1 MLMRAF
7 VCAGACVLLTSP
19 LRAQI
24 ATIDQ
29 GIQIQRSPGGLP
41 PRDGQ
46 PVKPGAARIRGR
58 VVAADSGQPI
68 RRAVVRASA
77 GEVRENR
84 STVTD
89 AEGRY
94 EFRELP
100 AANYILNASKGSFV
114 ALSYGQTRP
123 FDSGR
128 PLELKDNQTIERV
141 DFRLPRGGVIA
152 GRVLDEVG
160 EPVAD
165 VQVMTMRN
173 QFVQGRRQPTP
184 YGRPA
189 MTNDIGEF
197 RLFGL
202 PPGDYYISATA
213 RDLSAM
219 MANSDDRA
227 GYAPTYYPGTPN
239 AAEAQ
244 LVAIAVGESKND
256 LTVLL
261 AAVKTARVTGT
272 ALDTEGKPLRGG
284 NVMVTQTMR
293 GGGDMAM
300 TFMSTSGS
308 TIKPDGSFTISGVA
322 PGEYQL
328 RAMAFGSGPAMVD
341 ASVATVNVAGGE
353 DITGVVL
360 TPQRPATAQGRIM
373 INPPDPSGRL
383 GPSDIRLMAAPTVPS
398 GPMFVG
404 GGTPPTIRADW
415 TFEMP
420 VTPGTMNIRATV
432 PIPGWS
438 VKAVRHNGTD
448 VTDTG
453 IDFPSGGVVDSIE
466 IELTNLLQEIS
477 GRVTNDR
484 GQDVKDYSV
493 LIFPQDRTRWELMRY
508 FAIGRP
514 NQEGRYSV
522 RSLPPGA
529 YLAAALEYLDPSER
543 ANPDLLERLRIGASP
558 VEIREG
564 EAKALDLRVRVP

>member
-1 MLMRAF
+1 MLTRA
-7 VCAGACVLLTSP
+7 VLCACASVLVASP
-19 LRAQI
+19 LHAQI
-24 ATIDQ
+24 AIDQ
-29 GIQIQRSPGGLP
+29 GIQIMRAPGGVP
-41 PRDGQ
+41 QREGQ
-46 PVKPGAARIRGR
+46 PARTGTARIRGR
-58 VVAADSGQPI
+58 VVAADTGLPI
-68 RRAVVRASA
+68 RRGVVRATSV
-77 GEVRENR
+77 EVRENR

-100 AANYILNASKGSFV
+100 AASYTLNASKSSFV

-128 PLELKDNQTIERV
+128 PLELKDSQTIERI

-152 GRVLDEVG
+152 GRILDELG
-160 EPVAD
+160 EPVSD

-173 QFVQGRRQPTP
+173 QFAQGRRQPTP

-202 PPGDYYISATA
+202 PPGEYYISATA

-219 MANSDDRA
+219 MATSDDRS

-244 LVAIAVGESKND
+244 LVAIAVGESQSD
-256 LTVLL
+256 LTLILVPI
-261 AAVKTARVTGT
+261 KTGRITGT
-272 ALDTEGKPLRGG
+272 ALDSEGKPIRGG

-293 GGGDMAM
+293 GGDMAM
-300 TFMSTSGS
+300 SFMSSSGS
-308 TIKPDGSFTISGVA
+308 TIKPDGSFSISGVA

-328 RAMAFGSGPAMVD
+328 RAMAFGSGPAMAE
-341 ASVATVNVAGGE
+341 ASMATVSVAGGE

-360 TPQRPATAQGRIM
+360 LPQRPAAAQGRIVV
-373 INPPDPSGRL
+373 NPPDPTGQLEPSG
-383 GPSDIRLMAAPTVPS
+383 IRLMATPTVPS
-398 GPMFVG
+398 GPMFG
-404 GGTPPTIRADW
+404 GAGAPPTIRGDW
-415 TFEMP
+415 SFEMSVP
-420 VTPGTMNIRATV
+420 PGMMNIRAV
-432 PIPGWS
+432 PSIPGWT

-453 IDFPSGGVVDSIE
+453 IDFPSGGTVEGLE
-466 IELTNLLQEIS
+466 IELTNLQQEIS
-477 GRVTNDR
+477 GRVTNDK
-484 GQDVKDYSV
+484 GLEVKDYSV
-493 LIFPQDRTRWELMRY
+493 LFFPQDRTRWELMRY

-522 RSLPPGA
+522 RTLPPGE
-529 YLAAALEYLDPSER
+529 YLAAAVEYLDPSER
-543 ANPDLLERLRIGASP
+543 ANPELLDRLRIGASP
-558 VEIREG
+558 IEIREG
-564 EAKALDLRVRVP
+564 DAKALDLRIRE